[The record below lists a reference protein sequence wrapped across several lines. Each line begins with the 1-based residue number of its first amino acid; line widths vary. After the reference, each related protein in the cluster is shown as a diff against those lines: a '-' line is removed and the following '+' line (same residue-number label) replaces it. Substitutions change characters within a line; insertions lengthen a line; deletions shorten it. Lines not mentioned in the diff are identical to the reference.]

1 MFLTYQA
8 SNFNNCQKND
18 KFYYTFSYL
27 MGGFLS
33 ELN

>member
-8 SNFNNCQKND
+8 SNFNNWEKNNE
-18 KFYYTFSYL
+18 FYYMFSHS

-33 ELN
+33 N